1 MDYKATIHTLEISV
15 GAQGLEPGFLS
26 RAREKD
32 YVRVAKYAGTNE
44 YSLVINPHK
53 FSGKDANGKYKF
65 NYHSLQ
71 QHTKIMES
79 IAADLD
85 FDDYSIKRLDL
96 CFDTELDYEANEK
109 LLRYITLMLAG
120 EIGADNR
127 YWSIDP
133 LTQEIK
139 TVRAS
144 KRIGYNGT
152 TYNGEL
158 QIEHYDRSK
167 VDQDNWDTFIMNRL
181 ELRSIGTEAGKHHA
195 EGQIIERWRERLQ
208 AILRPDI
215 AISVETEVNRGL
227 YEAWERKF
235 KSKLYSVDTRK
246 LKGRF
251 NGYLLNHFD
260 SIFTRRQLVG
270 LYCLFGEDVK
280 AAAHSADNLRS
291 QNKGILFNQLFRP
304 SVAKEEIESLFSAL
318 DIFTGK
324 NS

>member
-1 MDYKATIHTLEISV
+1 MNYKATIHTLEISV

-26 RAREKD
+26 RARDKD
-32 YVRVAKYAGTNE
+32 YVREARCAGANE

-53 FSGKDANGKYKF
+53 YNGKNADGKYHF
-65 NYHSLQ
+65 EYHSLQ
-71 QHTKIMES
+71 RHNELMQL
-79 IAADLD
+79 IADDLG
-85 FDDYSIKRLDL
+85 FEDYNIKRLDL

-109 LLRYITLMLAG
+109 LLRYIALMLAG

-167 VDQDNWDTFIMNRL
+167 VDQDNWDTFIMNRI
-181 ELRSIGTEAGKHHA
+181 ELRSMGTEAGKHHA

-235 KSKLYSVDTRK
+235 KNRMNDAGARK

-251 NGYLLNHFD
+251 NGYLLSNLD
-260 SIFTRRQLVG
+260 SIFTRRQLIN
-270 LYCLFGEDVK
+270 LFCLFGEDVK
-280 AAAHSADNLRS
+280 AAKHSADNIKSNNR
-291 QNKGILFNQLFRP
+291 GMFFNQLFRT
-304 SVAKEEIESLFSAL
+304 SAVKSEVECL
-318 DIFTGK
+318 CRAIDIFTEK
-324 NS
+324 NT